1 MYRSADGE
9 SQRRSAAG
17 GSLLVERR
25 GCYCRAGEV
34 RMHRLLAA
42 LVIVSMASV
51 PAAAAQSRKSKS
63 KPKQQQLE
71 PPPPTPPTSAAPAPA
86 APAASG
92 QPAAPLPST
101 QPALPSAKPKG
112 EGTTLGLYRLVRK
125 GETDPLLKTVDD
137 AFPGRGR
144 LQAVP
149 LGSRS
154 SRAGR

>member
-1 MYRSADGE
+1 

-51 PAAAAQSRKSKS
+51 PAAAAQSRKAKS
-63 KPKQQQLE
+63 KQQQLE
-71 PPPPTPPTSAAPAPA
+71 PPPPTPPASAAPAPA
-86 APAASG
+86 APAARG
-92 QPAAPLPST
+92 QPAAPPPST

-125 GETDPLLKTVDD
+125 GATDPLLKPADD
-137 AFPGRGR
+137 AFRQVAAASTR
-144 LQAVP
+144 
-149 LGSRS
+149 
-154 SRAGR
+154 